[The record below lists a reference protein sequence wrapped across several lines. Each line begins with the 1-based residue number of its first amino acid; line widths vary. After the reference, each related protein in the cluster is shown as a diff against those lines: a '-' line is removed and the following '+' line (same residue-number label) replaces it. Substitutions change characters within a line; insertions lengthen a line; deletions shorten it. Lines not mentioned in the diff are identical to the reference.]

1 MVVTSIA
8 RDTCGPTSWTALW
21 AESAESFPTRDMLES
36 SFCDVIK
43 KMESMLLHKHV
54 QVETGADFA
63 CKFNLIKKSQN
74 ISIAYRLT
82 DPYQKFTFTH
92 IRQTLVWKRIVM
104 FIYIYLKNSKV

>member
-1 MVVTSIA
+1 MAVTSIA

-54 QVETGADFA
+54 QVETGVDFA
-63 CKFNLIKKSQN
+63 CKLNFKQNLQILG
-74 ISIAYRLT
+74 I
-82 DPYQKFTFTH
+82 
-92 IRQTLVWKRIVM
+92 
-104 FIYIYLKNSKV
+104 IY

>member
-1 MVVTSIA
+1 MGVTSIA

-63 CKFNLIKKSQN
+63 WKSIFLNSQ
-74 ISIAYRLT
+74 ILASH
-82 DPYQKFTFTH
+82 TH
-92 IRQTLVWKRIVM
+92 ITQTLSLVRKKG
-104 FIYIYLKNSKV
+104 L